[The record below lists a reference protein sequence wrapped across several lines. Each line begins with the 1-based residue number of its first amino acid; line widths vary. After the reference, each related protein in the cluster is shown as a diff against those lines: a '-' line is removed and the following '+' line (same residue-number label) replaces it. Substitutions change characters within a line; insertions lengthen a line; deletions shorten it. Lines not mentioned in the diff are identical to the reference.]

1 MGTKLFR
8 HIFLIA
14 LAIELAT
21 WGVPAQAQDK
31 PLKKINWGVT
41 SISASNWI
49 PWLAKEAK
57 IYERNGLDV
66 ELILL
71 RGSGQTSTAI
81 LGGSLFAAP
90 VALPTVML
98 ADLGG
103 ADLVNVAHTV
113 PGVQSKLL
121 VKQEIKRPEDLK
133 GKRIATSSLGSL
145 GDFLFRYILRKHG
158 VDPNRDVTW
167 LSVGTPPERL
177 QALVSGA
184 IDAADVSYPSDAQGE
199 RMGYHAL
206 FDARKEVVY
215 PSMSIVT
222 RRKTVQEDRDTVA
235 RMVRSHVEGIAYF
248 KTHKDFSLKV
258 LSKYLR
264 TNDPELLEGSYNIYK
279 NDFISVP
286 YPIMKGL
293 EATYDYV
300 ATTKPEIRDRKPE
313 EFMDPSFIAELDKS
327 GFIRKLYAQK

>member
-1 MGTKLFR
+1 MNRIFFR
-8 HIFLIA
+8 LSLVFIFGVMP
-14 LAIELAT
+14 AISS
-21 WGVPAQAQDK
+21 AQEK
-31 PLKKINWGVT
+31 PLKKIYWGVT

-57 IYERNGLDV
+57 IYEKNGLDV
-66 ELILL
+66 ELVVL

-81 LGGSLFAAP
+81 LAGSIFAAP

-167 LSVGTPPERL
+167 LSIGTPPERL
-177 QALVSGA
+177 QALASGA

-199 RMGYHAL
+199 RMGYHAI

-222 RRKTVQEDRDTVA
+222 RKKTVQEDRDTVA
-235 RMVRSHVEGIAYF
+235 RMIRAHVEGIAYF

-258 LSKYLR
+258 LSQYLR
-264 TNDPELLEGSYNIYK
+264 TNDRELLEGSYEIYK
-279 NDFISVP
+279 QDFISVP

-300 ATTKPEIRDRKPE
+300 ATTKPEIRDHKPE

-327 GFIRKLYAQK
+327 GFIKKLYGQK

>member
-1 MGTKLFR
+1 MKIARRIL
-8 HIFLIA
+8 LIA
-14 LAIELAT
+14 LVIELAT
-21 WGVPAQAQDK
+21 WGLSAQAQDK
-31 PLKKINWGVT
+31 PLKKIYWGVT

-113 PGVQSKLL
+113 PGVQSRLL

-158 VDPNRDVTW
+158 LDPNRDVTW

-184 IDAADVSYPSDAQGE
+184 IDAADVSYPIDAQGE
-199 RMGYHAL
+199 RMGYRVL

-222 RRKTVQEDRDTVA
+222 RRKTIQEDHDTVA
-235 RMVRSHVEGIAYF
+235 RLVRSHVEGIAYF

-258 LSKYLR
+258 LSKYLK
-264 TNDPELLEGSYNIYK
+264 TNDRDLLEGSYEIYK
-279 NDFISVP
+279 DDFIPVP
-286 YPIMKGL
+286 YPIMRGL

-300 ATTKPEIRDRKPE
+300 AARKPEIRDHKPE

-327 GFIRKLYAQK
+327 GFIKKLYGQK